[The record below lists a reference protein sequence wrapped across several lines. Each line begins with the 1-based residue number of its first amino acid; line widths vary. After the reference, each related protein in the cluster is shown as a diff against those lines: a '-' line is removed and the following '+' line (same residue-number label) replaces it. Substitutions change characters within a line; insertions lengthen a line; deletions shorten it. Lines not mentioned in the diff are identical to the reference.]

1 MLLVGFDFGSTTS
14 SAMLAEAKVLRNCV
28 TGRMELGELATVYRG
43 EPVFTPFVGE
53 DLDEACLADQ
63 LDAWLAASGAKAE
76 EIHSGGAIVT
86 GLAARAANAAVVG
99 RLVRDRLGE
108 ALVAT
113 ADDPGLE
120 SWLAFMGNCLALARA
135 EPRATLLNFDI
146 GGGTTNLAWGRGGEV
161 QQIGC
166 YYLGAR
172 HVQLAPET
180 YCITQL
186 SSFAER
192 LLPELDISGEVGHEL
207 SPGELNRLLD
217 FYLDMFEALVGGP
230 ARILESELAKFHE
243 QIPFTPPDDASPVIT
258 FSGGVGELVYRCA
271 AGQPLHPTTD
281 YGDLGIDLAERIVA
295 SPRLSRSLRT
305 HVPENLG
312 RATVYGLTIHNTELS
327 GTTLYLPR
335 PEILPLCDLP
345 VVGRLA
351 WSSEPAE
358 AAVFAEQLRGALLLA
373 CRSSSGACLSLECA
387 SQRQQAVA
395 ELGRLISQACQEVR
409 YPAERPL
416 VLLVSSNIGQT
427 LGQYAT
433 GWGQAALNLIVLDE
447 VPDRRAHFVTLGRPS
462 NNLVPLSFYGM
473 HNALSSWQGD
483 DLP

>member
-1 MLLVGFDFGSTTS
+1 MLLAGFDFGSTTS

-28 TGRMELGELATVYRG
+28 TGRMELGELSTVYRG
-43 EPVFTPFVGE
+43 EPVFTPFVGQE
-53 DLDEACLADQ
+53 LDEARLAAQ
-63 LDAWLAASGAKAE
+63 LDAWLAASGANAE
-76 EIHSGGAIVT
+76 DVHSGGAIVT

-135 EPRATLLNFDI
+135 EPEATLLNFDI
-146 GGGTTNLAWGRGGEV
+146 GGGTTNLAWGRGGDV
-161 QQIGC
+161 QHVGC

-172 HVQLAPET
+172 HVQFAPGT
-180 YCITQL
+180 YRITKL

-192 LLPELDISGEVGHEL
+192 LLPELGVSSEAGREISPTER
-207 SPGELNRLLD
+207 NRLLD
-217 FYLDMFEALVGGP
+217 FYLGMLEALAGGP
-230 ARILESELAKFHE
+230 AKVLESELAKFHE
-243 QIPFTPPDDASPVIT
+243 QIPFTPPDDPSPVIT
-258 FSGGVGELVYRCA
+258 FSGGVGELVYRRA
-271 AGQPLHPTTD
+271 AGRSLPSTTA

-295 SPRLSRSLRT
+295 SPRLSRNLRT

-335 PEILPLCDLP
+335 PELLPLCDLP
-345 VVGRLA
+345 VVGCLTF
-351 WSSEPAE
+351 STEPAE
-358 AAVFAEQLRGALLLA
+358 AASFAEQLRGALLLA
-373 CRSSSGACLSLECA
+373 GRSSLGACLSLQCT
-387 SQRQQAVA
+387 SQSQQAVA
-395 ELGRLISQACQEVR
+395 ELGRLIGQACQEVG
-409 YPAERPL
+409 YKAERPL

-433 GWGQAALNLIVLDE
+433 KWGQAALNLIVLDE

-473 HNALSSWQGD
+473 HNALSSLEGD